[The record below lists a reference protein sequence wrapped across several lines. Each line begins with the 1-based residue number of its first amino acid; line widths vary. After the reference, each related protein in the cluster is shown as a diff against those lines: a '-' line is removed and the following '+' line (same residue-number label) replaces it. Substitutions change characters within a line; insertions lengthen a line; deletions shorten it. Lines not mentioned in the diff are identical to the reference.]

1 MLVDKSGLTNN
12 RIPTTRRDIMLRN
25 EDRGAFGFPLEEF
38 QDTLHDG
45 NRMGM
50 QGRREERRGDAG
62 GESSASSPVRDPRR
76 IRPWYQKWD
85 DTTTNTYQTAVERVF
100 DGHKAWNDVHRGGTI
115 VEDKGGTS
123 AGVVKMGRRQGWIH
137 FLALDASK
145 NVCID
150 TLLGASRG
158 EHV

>member
-25 EDRGAFGFPLEEF
+25 EDRGAFGFPLEAF
-38 QDTLHDG
+38 QDTLHD
-45 NRMGM
+45 
-50 QGRREERRGDAG
+50 GDAG

-76 IRPWYQKWD
+76 IRPWSQKWD

-123 AGVVKMGRRQGWIH
+123 AGVVKM
-137 FLALDASK
+137 
-145 NVCID
+145 
-150 TLLGASRG
+150 
-158 EHV
+158 